1 MNFNNVS
8 TALNVDKGFYF
19 ITVVNEPSGH
29 VTFGSVT
36 GCRKVCQT
44 EYILYAKNTN
54 KMAVQIVEVMF
65 SVG

>member
-1 MNFNNVS
+1 M
-8 TALNVDKGFYF
+8 
-19 ITVVNEPSGH
+19 TVVNEPSGH

-36 GCRKVCQT
+36 DCRKVCET

-65 SVG
+65 AVG